1 MTAELFTVLVVFS
14 LSVTSFV
21 KGNQEIFNAFH
32 LALTILSTLLAII
45 DAFFS
50 LKECKSCKACAQL
63 VRGTKS
69 DSNEN
74 DCPEEKET
82 CCKKCTS
89 ACKTFSDFARILL
102 TEILLYPLLVC
113 DLFEVIT
120 GDGYNGESVTDRVS
134 FSLFI
139 LSSLSLILYVYI
151 ARILILIGT
160 IYNVHKQRQPIVK
173 EADVCQQHKYDKSIA
188 NGALY
193 FQVFFFIH
201 TLGQMIAQVIMLVA
215 IGAKIE
221 HTNKEFNNDCRPLQT
236 VCVSPTLW
244 YMLVAG
250 WIMPICGF
258 LTFFIVTYYWVQQ
271 FPIGLCIDFV
281 RIMQMPGVDDLL
293 YAEEHFKKSNANTE
307 KKIEAVAARL
317 VANFVRIDKL
327 ETQFND
333 MRNKG
338 ASKKIFYPFESPV
351 LIILCLIYALLQL
364 GFIICAAIADTG
376 PSEVLNGGGWIYFYI
391 IAIIMGIIA
400 NLYTFTVAA
409 FWGAIIIGVIVMI
422 TALIACLVLCCF
434 LAMLGSC
441 ESSSNSNRRNY

>member
-1 MTAELFTVLVVFS
+1 
-14 LSVTSFV
+14 
-21 KGNQEIFNAFH
+21 
-32 LALTILSTLLAII
+32 
-45 DAFFS
+45 
-50 LKECKSCKACAQL
+50 
-63 VRGTKS
+63 
-69 DSNEN
+69 
-74 DCPEEKET
+74 
-82 CCKKCTS
+82 
-89 ACKTFSDFARILL
+89 
-102 TEILLYPLLVC
+102 
-113 DLFEVIT
+113 
-120 GDGYNGESVTDRVS
+120 
-134 FSLFI
+134 
-139 LSSLSLILYVYI
+139 
-151 ARILILIGT
+151 
-160 IYNVHKQRQPIVK
+160 
-173 EADVCQQHKYDKSIA
+173 
-188 NGALY
+188 
-193 FQVFFFIH
+193 
-201 TLGQMIAQVIMLVA
+201 
-215 IGAKIE
+215 
-221 HTNKEFNNDCRPLQT
+221 
-236 VCVSPTLW
+236 
-244 YMLVAG
+244 
-250 WIMPICGF
+250 
-258 LTFFIVTYYWVQQ
+258 
-271 FPIGLCIDFV
+271 
-281 RIMQMPGVDDLL
+281 MPGVDDLL